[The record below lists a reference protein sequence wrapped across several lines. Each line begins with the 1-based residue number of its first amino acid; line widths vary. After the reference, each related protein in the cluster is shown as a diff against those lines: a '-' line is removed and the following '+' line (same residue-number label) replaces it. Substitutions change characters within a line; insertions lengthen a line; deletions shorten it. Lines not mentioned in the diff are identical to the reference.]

1 MKKILVGLDGSKNA
15 FKALEEGIRLA
26 QFYHA
31 ELHTISVEEIPRFP
45 ETIDEVDEEKN
56 YEDSVFKKYIDKA
69 REMAE
74 ARGCSLEPHTFT
86 GHKIKRIME
95 FIRENGV
102 DLLVVGF
109 VGVSLIY
116 DLAMGS
122 TSSTLVRM
130 APCSVLIVK

>member
-26 QFYHA
+26 QFYQA

-45 ETIDEVDEEKN
+45 ETIDEVDEEKS
-56 YEDSVFKKYIDKA
+56 YEDSIFKKYIDRAK
-69 REMAE
+69 EMA
-74 ARGCSLEPHTFT
+74 AAHGCKIEPHTFS
-86 GHKIKRIME
+86 GHRVKRIIE
-95 FIRENGV
+95 FINENGI
-102 DLLVVGF
+102 DLLIVGF
-109 VGVSLIY
+109 VGVSFIY

-122 TSSTLVRM
+122 TSSSLVRL